1 MGRKLPSLF
10 GTRKYR
16 LKKPSSRSDWGTS
29 SIAPLR
35 RREDGSCCSTEA
47 FEVLLTTVWWTPS
60 KRGGLWPNWIVY
72 SRTELCGEP
81 KMIPLVDAPIRERNA
96 IEEAECCI
104 LDVIPVLGCQKG
116 PGGGRLC
123 PSRRK
128 VLGILVHGLKS
139 CGRKPNVSPITRAA
153 GDRGTSRSGRKT
165 DESPDYHPEIY
176 WRWRFAA
183 HQNLL
188 GGCGKS
194 ECGEWVRT
202 GQKRLNGL
210 ALPPVVS
217 EETLLILT
225 GRSGATQ
232 WSWSGRPIR
241 LFGVVCPES
250 RHWLLIQLA
259 GKVETDSLESFLLLT
274 HCGLHLSSFQQCFM
288 SFCATSS
295 LTSKL

>member
-116 PGGGRLC
+116 PGGG
-123 PSRRK
+123 
-128 VLGILVHGLKS
+128 GDFVHH
-139 CGRKPNVSPITRAA
+139 
-153 GDRGTSRSGRKT
+153 
-165 DESPDYHPEIY
+165 E
-176 WRWRFAA
+176 
-183 HQNLL
+183 
-188 GGCGKS
+188 
-194 ECGEWVRT
+194 
-202 GQKRLNGL
+202 
-210 ALPPVVS
+210 
-217 EETLLILT
+217 
-225 GRSGATQ
+225 GRSLASLFMDWRAVGEYRTCLLSRGPQLTEEQVVVGERLMSLPTATLRYIEDGGLLHTKIC
-232 WSWSGRPIR
+232 WVGVANLSVESELEPGRN
-241 LFGVVCPES
+241 V
-250 RHWLLIQLA
+250 
-259 GKVETDSLESFLLLT
+259 
-274 HCGLHLSSFQQCFM
+274 
-288 SFCATSS
+288 
-295 LTSKL
+295 